1 MPAQR
6 RFKRVIT
13 DGVEIAEDATKHL
26 KVDAGQLVHDEA
38 VVSKK
43 KDSIVHEVAAHG
55 YNMYWHIVLAAQIL

>member
-26 KVDAGQLVHDEA
+26 KVEAGQLVHDEA

-43 KDSIVHEVAAHG
+43 KDRFVHEVAHG